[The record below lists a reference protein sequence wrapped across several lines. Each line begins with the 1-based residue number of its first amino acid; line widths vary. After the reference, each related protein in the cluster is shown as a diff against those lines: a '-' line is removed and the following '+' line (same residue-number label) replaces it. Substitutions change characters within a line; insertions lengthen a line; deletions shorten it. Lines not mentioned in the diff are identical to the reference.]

1 MAYPSGAS
9 RVCAGRPLTALRALP
24 DGEPKIQGAT
34 QTKGTQTGLI
44 GSAMNGN
51 KAMPN
56 DLISEGQRAKLLEN
70 GSALQ
75 SGRRHISEVAP
86 IVSAL

>member
-1 MAYPSGAS
+1 MGGPAM
-9 RVCAGRPLTALRALP
+9 TALRALP

-56 DLISEGQRAKLLEN
+56 RSDFGRTASKAAGKC
-70 GSALQ
+70 SALQ

>member
-1 MAYPSGAS
+1 
-9 RVCAGRPLTALRALP
+9 
-24 DGEPKIQGAT
+24 
-34 QTKGTQTGLI
+34 
-44 GSAMNGN
+44 MNGN

-75 SGRRHISEVAP
+75 SGQRHISEVAP
-86 IVSAL
+86 IVRLYDTCGNGEC